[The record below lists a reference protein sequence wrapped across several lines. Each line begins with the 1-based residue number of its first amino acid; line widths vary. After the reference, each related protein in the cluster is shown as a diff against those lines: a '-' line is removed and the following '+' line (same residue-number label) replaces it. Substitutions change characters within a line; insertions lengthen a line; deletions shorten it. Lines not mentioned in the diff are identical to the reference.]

1 MKNILTFLASG
12 LLLILIACNGQNEK
26 KTESQQINVKESTS
40 EKIYYYTCP
49 MENHKYVHSDKP
61 GNCPECGMKLVAVV
75 AAEQDSAGYYGCMMP
90 EDSDVRSDEPGNC
103 PKCNMKLVPML
114 KKNEEMM

>member
-1 MKNILTFLASG
+1 MRNILTFLGGSI
-12 LLLILIACNGQNEK
+12 LLILIACNGQSEK

-90 EDSDVRSDEPGNC
+90 EDSDVRSDEPGTC
-103 PKCNMKLVPML
+103 SDA
-114 KKNEEMM
+114 EEK